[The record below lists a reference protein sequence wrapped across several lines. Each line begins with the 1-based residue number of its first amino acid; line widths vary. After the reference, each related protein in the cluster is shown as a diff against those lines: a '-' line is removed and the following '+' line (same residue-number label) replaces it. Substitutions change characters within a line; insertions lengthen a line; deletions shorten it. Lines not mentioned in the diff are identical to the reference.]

1 MNRKLF
7 GKLNVSTDVY
17 SYTLTNGEISAE
29 IITYGAIIK
38 SFSRVGSYNIVGS
51 FDTLE
56 DYLADKTYQGA
67 IIGRVANRI
76 EDARFT
82 IDGTEYIL
90 TRNSGKNCHHGGDG
104 FNSKIWDIEES
115 SNTSLTLS
123 YYSEDGESGFPGGLK
138 VFVTYSLLGSALI
151 IDYKAYPEKK
161 TPIALTSHP
170 YFNLSG
176 LGADIYS
183 HEIAI
188 YADRYSAVNS
198 NLIPTGEHPKVDGTQ
213 LDLRS
218 FRSLG
223 EILKSDFSGYDH
235 NFRLSPSEFEEFN
248 GKKLGLAA
256 KAKCNGLLLSVYTDM
271 SDLQFYSVNSVFGP
285 PDFTG
290 AIKRTK
296 HGTFCLEAQTEPN
309 AVNHGQTIYDK
320 GEIYTQTTVYN
331 LEKIKDN

>member
-1 MNRKLF
+1 MQKTLF
-7 GKLNVSTDVY
+7 GKLSTNEEIY
-17 SYTLTNGEISAE
+17 SYRLENSEIYAE

-90 TRNSGKNCHHGGDG
+90 TRNSGKNCHHGGNG
-104 FNSKIWDIEES
+104 FNSKIWNVEES

-138 VFVTYSLLGSALI
+138 VFVTYSLLGSALV

-188 YADRYSAVNS
+188 YANRYSAVNAD
-198 NLIPTGEHPKVDGTQ
+198 LIPTGEHPKVDGTQ

-235 NFRLSPSEFEEFN
+235 NFCLSPSEFEEFN

-271 SDLQFYSVNSVFGP
+271 YDLQFYSVNSVFGP

-290 AIKRTK
+290 GIKRTK

-320 GEIYTQTTVYN
+320 GETYTQTTVYN